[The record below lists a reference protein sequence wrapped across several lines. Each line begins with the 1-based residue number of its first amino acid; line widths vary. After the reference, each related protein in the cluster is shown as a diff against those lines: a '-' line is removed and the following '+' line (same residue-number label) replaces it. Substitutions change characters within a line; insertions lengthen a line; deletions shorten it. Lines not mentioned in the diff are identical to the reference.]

1 VILAIVGRHSEG
13 LRLVAV
19 IALLGGVLFLQTF
32 AVHEE
37 NPSTSIENDKEKG
50 QLVIERLED
59 I

>member
-37 NPSTSIENDKEKG
+37 NPSTSIENDEEKG